1 MGGWGWWGTQLCVY
15 FMILGQYLQ
24 DQMNQT
30 GSMLPD
36 EGLAKA
42 IGEYLWEYYSKNK
55 VVTSIRNLIEY
66 SFVNTFLGV
75 WL

>member
-1 MGGWGWWGTQLCVY
+1 
-15 FMILGQYLQ
+15 
-24 DQMNQT
+24 
-30 GSMLPD
+30 MLPD